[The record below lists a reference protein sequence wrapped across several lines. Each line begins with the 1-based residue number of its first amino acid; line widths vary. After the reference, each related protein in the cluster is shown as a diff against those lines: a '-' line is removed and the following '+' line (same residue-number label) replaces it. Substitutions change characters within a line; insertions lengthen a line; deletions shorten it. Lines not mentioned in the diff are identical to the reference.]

1 MSFSSYYLTQW
12 SKENRK
18 KLCRDFFSK
27 KEVQKGQKIALFM
40 AGSPG
45 AGKTEFIRRLLS
57 DDQHV
62 WYYILDLDEIRSWMP
77 KYKWKYAEKYTKWA
91 IKILEMLIDECIHNE
106 YPFVLDGTFT
116 STKAMERNIERLINK
131 NYKIGVFYIHT
142 VPELAWLYTLYRGKD
157 EWRLIPVSR
166 FIRDYYLAP
175 ENICLFS
182 EKYQEAID
190 IYIVNKK
197 YEDGTIKY
205 DLFPADNSMSIH
217 DFFDKHTILDYTIK
231 NRLSRFK
238 YGYYKFISHV
248 PLLWKKLLK
257 NIILKKEQWVSQKL
271 SK

>member
-1 MSFSSYYLTQW
+1 MVYSSFYLVKW

-18 KLCRDFFSK
+18 KLCRDFLSK
-27 KEVQKGQKIALFM
+27 KEVKKWQKIALFM

-57 DDQHV
+57 DDQKV

-77 KYKWKYAEKYTKWA
+77 WYKWKYAEKYTQWA
-91 IKILEMLIDECIHNE
+91 IKILEMLIDDCIHNE

-131 NYKIGVFYIHT
+131 SYKIGVFYIHT
-142 VPELAWLYTLYRGKD
+142 VPELAWLYTLYRWKD

-175 ENICLFS
+175 ENICLFW
-182 EKYQEAID
+182 EKYHEAID

-197 YEDGTIKY
+197 YEDGIIKY

-217 DFFDKHTILDYTIK
+217 DFFDKYAILDYTIK
-231 NRLSRFK
+231 NRLSRCK
-238 YGYYKFISHV
+238 YQYYKFISYV
-248 PLLWKKLLK
+248 PFLWKKLLK
-257 NIILKKEQWVSQKL
+257 NIILKKEQWVSLKL